1 MKHLLFSVPMD
12 INEQVAVIYCGVR
25 GHLDKIDPAKVTDFE
40 KAFVAHMR
48 SNHQDIIDDI
58 KATGQLTEAN
68 EAKLK
73 DVVVSFV
80 STFA

>member
-1 MKHLLFSVPMD
+1 MD